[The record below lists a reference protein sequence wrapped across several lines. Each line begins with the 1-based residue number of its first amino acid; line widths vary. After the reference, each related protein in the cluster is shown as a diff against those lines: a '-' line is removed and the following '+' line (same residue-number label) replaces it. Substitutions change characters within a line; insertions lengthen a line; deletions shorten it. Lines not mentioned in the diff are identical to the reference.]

1 MNESTTGLL
10 PDIPALCRF
19 AGADGLP
26 RLGWWNGSK
35 ILDLSAA
42 GATWASSLAEI
53 LAAATPITSLV
64 QQVSGSASAYTLGEI
79 ALLAPIDG
87 QEVWAAGVTYERSRD
102 AREQESE
109 GAADLYARVYDAE
122 RPELFFKADARRCAG
137 PEGAIRV
144 RPDAHWT
151 VPEPELALVIDPSLQ
166 VRAYTIGNDVSSRD
180 IEGENPLYLPQAKVY
195 DGACALGPW
204 IVPAESIGDPYNLRI
219 ACSIARD
226 GAVIWQDETNT
237 QKLHRKLDELVSYL
251 GRCNSF
257 PAGAFLLTGTCLVPP
272 DSLSLQTG
280 DRVEIAI
287 AGLGTLRNIVG

>member
-1 MNESTTGLL
+1 MNESSANLV
-10 PDIPALCRF
+10 PDFPALCRF

-26 RLGWWNGSK
+26 RLGWWDGSNV
-35 ILDLSAA
+35 LDLATTGAA
-42 GATWASSLAEI
+42 WASSLAEI

-64 QQVSGSASAYTLGEI
+64 QQVGGSANAYALGEVT
-79 ALLAPIDG
+79 LLAPIDG

-109 GAADLYARVYDAE
+109 NAADLYARVYNAE

-137 PEGAIRV
+137 PDGAIKV
-144 RPDAHWT
+144 RPDARWT
-151 VPEPELALVIDPSLQ
+151 VPEPELTLVIDASLQ
-166 VRAYTIGNDVSSRD
+166 IRGFTIGNDVSSRD

-195 DGACALGPW
+195 EGACALGPW
-204 IVPAESIGDPYNLRI
+204 IVPTESISDPYALRI

-226 GAVIWQDETNT
+226 GAIVWQDETNT

-287 AGLGTLRNIVG
+287 AGLGALRNVVG